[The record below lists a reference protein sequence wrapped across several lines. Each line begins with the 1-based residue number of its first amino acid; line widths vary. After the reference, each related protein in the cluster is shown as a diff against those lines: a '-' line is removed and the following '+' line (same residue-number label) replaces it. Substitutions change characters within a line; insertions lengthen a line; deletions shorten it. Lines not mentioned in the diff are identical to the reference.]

1 MDGRNLNKNLDEL
14 KKIVNDDFSDTA
26 FEPSENESEDDEDYD
41 DAPIAFY
48 GEDVEMPFTEAQ
60 EADLMAWI
68 EATVAAEGREIG
80 EITFIYCSDDYLLNI
95 NKEFLAHDYYTDV
108 ITFHYHETAEEP
120 MEGDVYISTERT
132 AENAVTAGVSHLH
145 EVARVMVH
153 GALHLC
159 GYEDTS
165 EEDRA
170 AMREKENF
178 YLAKLPII

>member
-1 MDGRNLNKNLDEL
+1 
-14 KKIVNDDFSDTA
+14 
-26 FEPSENESEDDEDYD
+26 
-41 DAPIAFY
+41 
-48 GEDVEMPFTEAQ
+48 
-60 EADLMAWI
+60 
-68 EATVAAEGREIG
+68 VAAEGREIG